1 MIIQNTDRS
10 TNPRKQYKA
19 DKQAINLEIK
29 SHTMCLNHAI
39 EDLNRARETYGF
51 NSNEYNAAFIQTERW
66 RYCIEENNLAL
77 KFVRPNSQSDIEY
90 RINQYNEFTEK
101 LQSVISKNLDLRFH
115 GTPTYFAEQIIK
127 TKTITS
133 TADRYNGYRNSTDRY
148 GEFSAS
154 SIQTLGETI
163 KFFSD
168 IQAYQRSLPCGC
180 IFALFPKGPE
190 DNEFPNLMKT
200 VDLSQNP
207 EQLYGIFTTPDN
219 IDRVSTWMQEAGLD
233 ASKVYT
239 FESFLEQVQETS
251 RLIDGEEVQAV
262 NPIYTEADNFNVEE
276 IKKLSYERQTGRL
289 VQLQLKLKNIF
300 SRNIEKEGARN
311 DGTSRD

>member
-1 MIIQNTDRS
+1 MFIENRDRT
-10 TNPRKQYKA
+10 TNPRKQFKE
-19 DKQAINLEIK
+19 DKKAINSEIK

-39 EDLNRARETYGF
+39 EELNRAQEIYGF
-51 NSNEYNAAFIQTERW
+51 ASNEYNAAFIQTERW
-66 RYCIEENNLAL
+66 RYCIEEENLAL

-115 GTPTYFAEQIIK
+115 GTPIYFAEQIIK

-133 TADRYNGYRNSTDRY
+133 TADRYNGYRNSTDRN

-154 SIQTLGETI
+154 SVQTLGETI
-163 KFFSD
+163 KLFSE
-168 IQAYQRSLPCGC
+168 IQAYYRSLPCGC

-207 EQLYGIFTTPDN
+207 EQLYGIFTTPEN

-262 NPIYTEADNFNVEE
+262 DPIYSEE
-276 IKKLSYERQTGRL
+276 NNS
-289 VQLQLKLKNIF
+289 V
-300 SRNIEKEGARN
+300 
-311 DGTSRD
+311 